1 MQVEF
6 DENKLDTAG
15 IIKAVEDAGY
25 GAAVKDEHAKSGKKT
40 SGQSDSQEN
49 SGLSAVEQNVKN
61 MKKRLIVSLIFWIPL
76 MYVSMGHMIYQWLN
90 IPMPPFTMNFLH
102 GNENAI
108 TYAFTQFLLLSP
120 ILIANQKYFK
130 NGFKT
135 LWHRSPNM
143 DSLIAIGAGA
153 AILYGIFCDLP
164 YRVCD
169 GTRRYDGRTS
179 VCPRLIL

>member
-1 MQVEF
+1 M
-6 DENKLDTAG
+6 
-15 IIKAVEDAGY
+15 EDAGY
-25 GAAVKDEHAKSGKKT
+25 GAAVKDEHTKSGAKT

-49 SGLSAVEQNVKN
+49 NGLSAVEQNVKN

-108 TYAFTQFLLLSP
+108 TYAFTQFLLLLP

-130 NGFKT
+130 K
-135 LWHRSPNM
+135 R
-143 DSLIAIGAGA
+143 I
-153 AILYGIFCDLP
+153 
-164 YRVCD
+164 
-169 GTRRYDGRTS
+169 
-179 VCPRLIL
+179 

>member
-1 MQVEF
+1 MIQQE
-6 DENKLDTAG
+6 LSS
-15 IIKAVEDAGY
+15 
-25 GAAVKDEHAKSGKKT
+25 SGGCRIRCSGERRARKIRAKT

-108 TYAFTQFLLLSP
+108 TYAFTQFLLL
-120 ILIANQKYFK
+120 LANFDRK
-130 NGFKT
+130 
-135 LWHRSPNM
+135 SE
-143 DSLIAIGAGA
+143 
-153 AILYGIFCDLP
+153 IF
-164 YRVCD
+164 
-169 GTRRYDGRTS
+169 
-179 VCPRLIL
+179 